1 MLAGCLALIAC
12 TFTDGNKKIVAG
24 NEQLNSSVTI
34 EVAKIKTIAN
44 MLGAYE
50 YETIASARYAA
61 FSKKAMEEGFHE
73 IAILF
78 KAAAKAENVHAGNH
92 LAVLTSMGIS
102 VHPVI
107 TEVTVKPTGENLK
120 SAIGGEAYIVDK
132 MYPLFLKDARAAG
145 NQSALISLSY
155 AYKTEKKHK
164 IYYENALAALNGNT
178 MKNLPAYIPSVTL
191 AGTSKILSSADVVFP

>member
-12 TFTDGNKKIVAG
+12 IFADGNKKIVAG
-24 NEQLNSSVTI
+24 NEQLKLNSSVTN

-73 IAILF
+73 IAMLF
-78 KAAAKAENVHAGNH
+78 KAAAKAENAHAGNH

-107 TEVTVKPTGENLK
+107 TEVTVRPTGENLK
-120 SAIGGEAYIVDK
+120 SAIKGEAYIVDK

-145 NQSALISLSY
+145 NRSALISLSY

-164 IYYENALAALNGNT
+164 IYYENALAALNGST
-178 MKNLPAYIPSVTL
+178 MKNLPASGSL
-191 AGTSKILSSADVVFP
+191 AETKKLLFSNDVVFP